1 MKGGRG
7 GCLGERTDRCGDRGG
22 SWRPTGAACE
32 ATCKQ
37 RYPGVMGVRE
47 VRSPCPIKAGGRRRL
62 CRPFGT
68 PRGRSSRL
76 PPHPS
81 GKPAR
86 LPAVPRSAPSGA
98 AAPRE
103 DRDTPSQAGASP
115 VGSGEATALAVRA
128 ARLPSPFSV
137 PPPPPDV
144 SGVGGGTRPQTP
156 HPFPR

>member
-1 MKGGRG
+1 MRG
-7 GCLGERTDRCGDRGG
+7 QIGVGTE
-22 SWRPTGAACE
+22 GAAGGPRGPRVKPPVSN
-32 ATCKQ
+32 TT
-37 RYPGVMGVRE
+37 PGLWGVRE

-62 CRPFGT
+62 SRPFGT